1 MATLSVFIENL
12 LRDLLDSP
20 EHNNLGPGK
29 SERAWE
35 DVVFGYSH
43 GADELYSFWKQHI
56 GEFHWTPLDAFSL
69 GMTSEGLES
78 GAAAQAIAG
87 SARALSGDSTSTKP
101 PRPQDLT
108 VVAWVLSQTESTK
121 TANRAQVEWPSEPWA
136 RARIFGQAGSRAIH
150 RKLVAALAAEG
161 HSAVAPGL
169 LPQFGERRSEE
180 WGKASNWSERHVAYT
195 AGLGTFG
202 LCGGLITPLGKAVRL
217 GSIIVE
223 ADIPPTPRRYSGPSD
238 YCLHFNGGAC
248 MACVDRCPV
257 GSVSEE
263 GRDKQ
268 ACAHRLDVDTAG
280 FVEREYG
287 FKGYGCGLCQT
298 RVPCESAIPVRSLR

>member
-1 MATLSVFIENL
+1 MATLNIFIENL
-12 LRDLLDSP
+12 VHDLLDSP
-20 EHNNLGPGK
+20 QHNNLGPGH

-35 DVVFGYSH
+35 DVVFGYSN

-56 GEFHWTPLDAFSL
+56 GEFHWTPLDAYSE
-69 GMTSEGLES
+69 GMTPEGLGS
-78 GAAAQAIAG
+78 GAAA
-87 SARALSGDSTSTKP
+87 RAVNGGATTSNS

-121 TANRAQVEWPSEPWA
+121 AANRAETKWPSEPWA
-136 RARIFGQAGSRAIH
+136 RARIFGQSGSRALH
-150 RKLVAALAAEG
+150 RALVEALAAEG
-161 HSAVAPGL
+161 YSAVAPGL
-169 LPQFGERRSEE
+169 LPQFAEVKSRGRPA
-180 WGKASNWSERHVAYT
+180 ASNWSERHIAHT

-217 GSIIVE
+217 GSIVVA
-223 ADIPPTPRRYSGPSD
+223 ADIPPTSRRYSGAFD

-248 MACVDRCPV
+248 TGCVDRCPV

-268 ACAHRLDVDTAG
+268 ACARHLQEDTAV

-298 RVPCESAIPVRSLR
+298 AVPCESAIPVPSRR